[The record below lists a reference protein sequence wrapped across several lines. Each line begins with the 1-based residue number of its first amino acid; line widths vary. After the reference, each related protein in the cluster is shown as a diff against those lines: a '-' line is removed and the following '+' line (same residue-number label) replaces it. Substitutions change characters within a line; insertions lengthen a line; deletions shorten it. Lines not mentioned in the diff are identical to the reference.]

1 MMIVS
6 DDAEVLALDG
16 KENFEFKLLP
26 NEEKNNNNAEDT
38 LCAYELE
45 RLTRIQRNQQ
55 IMQNMG
61 IDVLGSTINGMNKKS
76 KKRLLSS
83 SLRRRRVETKILRR
97 STRTRTARQNGNE
110 GADGEQNKSL
120 EEIPEEE
127 DQKEVFETS
136 AVWYYCEQR
145 QRQEQH
151 KPPLTLPSS
160 PPSPPPSF
168 FFFFGVPQRI

>member
-1 MMIVS
+1 MIVS

-26 NEEKNNNNAEDT
+26 NEEKNNNNAEDTGAT

-76 KKRLLSS
+76 KKRPLSS

-97 STRTRTARQNGNE
+97 STRTRTARQNVNE
-110 GADGEQNKSL
+110 GADG
-120 EEIPEEE
+120 
-127 DQKEVFETS
+127 
-136 AVWYYCEQR
+136 
-145 QRQEQH
+145 
-151 KPPLTLPSS
+151 
-160 PPSPPPSF
+160 
-168 FFFFGVPQRI
+168 

>member
-26 NEEKNNNNAEDT
+26 NEEKNNNNAEDTGAT

-76 KKRLLSS
+76 KKRPLSS
-83 SLRRRRVETKILRR
+83 SLRTLRRSVETKILRR

-127 DQKEVFETS
+127 DQEEGEELFETS
-136 AVWYYCEQR
+136 AV
-145 QRQEQH
+145 
-151 KPPLTLPSS
+151 
-160 PPSPPPSF
+160 
-168 FFFFGVPQRI
+168 

>member
-1 MMIVS
+1 MPRCWLSTEKKI
-6 DDAEVLALDG
+6 LNL
-16 KENFEFKLLP
+16 NFCQC
-26 NEEKNNNNAEDT
+26 EEKNNNNAEDT

-76 KKRLLSS
+76 KKRPLSS

-110 GADGEQNKSL
+110 GADGEQNKIIRRDTRRRRS
-120 EEIPEEE
+120 
-127 DQKEVFETS
+127 KRSV
-136 AVWYYCEQR
+136 
-145 QRQEQH
+145 
-151 KPPLTLPSS
+151 
-160 PPSPPPSF
+160 
-168 FFFFGVPQRI
+168 

>member
-26 NEEKNNNNAEDT
+26 NEEKNNNNAEDTGAT

-76 KKRLLSS
+76 KKRPLSS
-83 SLRRRRVETKILRR
+83 SLRTLVRSVETKILRR
-97 STRTRTARQNGNE
+97 STRTRTARQNVNE
-110 GADGEQNKSL
+110 GADG
-120 EEIPEEE
+120 
-127 DQKEVFETS
+127 
-136 AVWYYCEQR
+136 
-145 QRQEQH
+145 
-151 KPPLTLPSS
+151 
-160 PPSPPPSF
+160 
-168 FFFFGVPQRI
+168 